1 MTVSAC
7 LGLLFFLSILPAL
20 AQREHRALFVP
31 ENGVH
36 MVALSAGLK
45 PPLGG
50 GDYFYALRPRYG
62 YQLSRVVLLGAD
74 AEMIFDNTILGVGLP
89 VPFLRS
95 GVYTRVF
102 PFPHFFVEGAYML
115 GNYYSTSRTSE
126 SYIPGLRQHAAFGI
140 GFTYPVFQKHFPGL
154 QLDGD
159 IKTYQPIGCPTCGSD
174 PYAWR
179 FGLAYFFGGKKS

>member
-1 MTVSAC
+1 MKP
-7 LGLLFFLSILPAL
+7 LPILLLTLLLALPAL

-31 ENGVH
+31 EKGMH

-45 PPLGG
+45 PAWRQND
-50 GDYFYALRPRYG
+50 DYFYALRPRYG

-74 AEMIFDNTILGVGLP
+74 AEVILANAFQGATQTSFV
-89 VPFLRS
+89 RS

-115 GNYYSTSRTSE
+115 GNYYWAGQRQE
-126 SYIPGLRQHAAFGI
+126 AYVPGLRQHAAFGI
-140 GFTYPVFQKHFPGL
+140 GFTYPVLQKHFPGL

-179 FGLAYFFGGKKS
+179 FGLAYFFGADRP